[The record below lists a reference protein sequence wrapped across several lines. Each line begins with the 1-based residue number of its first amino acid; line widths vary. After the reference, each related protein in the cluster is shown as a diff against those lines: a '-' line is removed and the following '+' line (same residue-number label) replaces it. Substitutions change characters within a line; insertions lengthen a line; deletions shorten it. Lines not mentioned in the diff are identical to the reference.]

1 MPILNAMTGMET
13 VHVVPE
19 GSLAR
24 SSSRTSTTK
33 LPVNAGAHAEIEDVT
48 NMSFSAS
55 NLPCSLLGG
64 CLVAT
69 LIVKESIQQRNS
81 GMFLEHILPSVMYY
95 VPDIIFKASHAIGEM
110 FKIEDECKDQDVRAI
125 TS

>member
-24 SSSRTSTTK
+24 SSSRTSTTG

-55 NLPCSLLGG
+55 IPPYSLLGG
-64 CLVAT
+64 CLVPN
-69 LIVKESIQQRNS
+69 LMVKESIQQRNS
-81 GMFLEHILPSVMYY
+81 RMLLEHILASVIY
-95 VPDIIFKASHAIGEM
+95 
-110 FKIEDECKDQDVRAI
+110 
-125 TS
+125 